1 MASCARSPSQRAAL
15 EEVRSD
21 PHPGR
26 RPNERTEEMAV
37 SLLLPP
43 PPWKFSLPATIQR
56 RLPEA
61 CQPGAARLPQPSRS
75 KPRRQSAQTPR
86 AAGPAAAQAP
96 PPASPGQERRLVPC
110 DSEGLLDERRLIAH
124 LKLALGREARL
135 WPCGR
140 PQQVEFGDTFQ
151 EVVLQLLWLEN
162 IFHFSQGTFNLA
174 LTIFRRLLISIK
186 VKERLLHCVS
196 ITSLRLAAKLNE
208 EEELIPR
215 IKDFIKYYGSG
226 YSPNELLKMELA
238 ILDELHWDLYIGTPL
253 DFLTIVSLRSLQ
265 SLP

>member
-1 MASCARSPSQRAAL
+1 MTWAPAPAMASCARSPSQRAAS

-96 PPASPGQERRLVPC
+96 PPPASPGQERRLVPC

-140 PQQVEFGDTFQ
+140 PQVPVPTAGPSREHLHPLPHACTGRGRAPPA
-151 EVVLQLLWLEN
+151 
-162 IFHFSQGTFNLA
+162 HA
-174 LTIFRRLLISIK
+174 LR
-186 VKERLLHCVS
+186 
-196 ITSLRLAAKLNE
+196 
-208 EEELIPR
+208 
-215 IKDFIKYYGSG
+215 
-226 YSPNELLKMELA
+226 
-238 ILDELHWDLYIGTPL
+238 
-253 DFLTIVSLRSLQ
+253 
-265 SLP
+265 